1 MKYITVVALLTLF
14 VVNGTALA
22 DTPIWAAALHVPAT
36 ITECTAGR
44 TIVFKGKDVQVPPRT
59 GAGCK
64 STDVEFA
71 LLNVSKA
78 YFTADNHSP
87 ISATG
92 ASGFYIVCKS
102 GSALTLGAPALVTRS
117 IREHPA
123 PAACTS
129 STVQYQLVSSVGS
142 FPFADVENGGTMSVA
157 ESLALHQKERNKII
171 SECNADPA
179 CRAEFARQSA
189 INDYYWCMQPS
200 STQRICKRPW

>member
-1 MKYITVVALLTLF
+1 MKFLTVVALLAPC

-36 ITECTAGR
+36 ITECAAGR
-44 TIVFKGKDVQVPPRT
+44 TIVFKGKGVQVPPRT

-78 YFTADNHSP
+78 FFTAGNHSP

-102 GSALTLGAPALVTRS
+102 GSALTLGSPALVTRS
-117 IREHPA
+117 IRERPA
-123 PAACTS
+123 PAACIS

-142 FPFADVENGGTMSVA
+142 IPFADLENGGTMSVA
-157 ESLALHQKERNKII
+157 ESLALGQKERNKII
-171 SECNADPA
+171 KDCNANPA
-179 CRAEFARQSA
+179 CRAELARQSA

-200 STQRICKRPW
+200 TYQRICKRPW

>member
-1 MKYITVVALLTLF
+1 MKLLTVVTLLALC

-36 ITECTAGR
+36 ITECAAGR
-44 TIVFKGKDVQVPPRT
+44 TIVFKGKGVQVPPRT
-59 GAGCK
+59 DAGCK

-78 YFTADNHSP
+78 YFTAGNHSP
-87 ISATG
+87 ISAAG
-92 ASGFYIVCKS
+92 ALGFYIVCKS
-102 GSALTLGAPALVTRS
+102 GSALTLGAQALVMRS
-117 IREHPA
+117 IRERPA

-142 FPFADVENGGTMSVA
+142 IPFVDLENGGTMSVA

-189 INDYYWCMQPS
+189 INTYYQCMPPS
-200 STQRICKRPW
+200 PYQRMCKRPW